1 MILTFILL
9 VLYSPNEPVPT
20 FSRLFYHQEAFLN
33 VDPCGSGSE
42 TLHCKYFF
50 GLFASLLTGTYIK
63 FSLQPRVEGAAQ
75 KTPSTCGNQEVML
88 AGRLTHHSQ

>member
-1 MILTFILL
+1 MWIHAIPDPKRCIVNTF
-9 VLYSPNEPVPT
+9 V
-20 FSRLFYHQEAFLN
+20 
-33 VDPCGSGSE
+33 
-42 TLHCKYFF
+42 
-50 GLFASLLTGTYIK
+50 GLFASLFTGTYIK